1 MNHRAPLLVATLI
14 LLLPSLYVASYL
26 TLVVPGGFSPTIPV
40 KGSKIG
46 FCNPC
51 WIVHY
56 RLGWKASPQLFW
68 PLEQIDRKV
77 RPQAWLSA
85 EDRFWNEELSG
96 RAPILPPIRND
107 I

>member
-1 MNHRAPLLVATLI
+1 MNHRAPLITATLM

-26 TLVVPGGFSPTIPV
+26 TLVVPGGFSPTISV
-40 KGSKIG
+40 KGGKIG
-46 FCNPC
+46 FCNPR

-56 RLGWKASPQLFW
+56 RLGWNTSPRLFW
-68 PLEQIDRKV
+68 PLEQIDRQV

-85 EDRFWNEELSG
+85 EDRFWNEERSG
-96 RAPILPPIRND
+96 RAAILPPIRND